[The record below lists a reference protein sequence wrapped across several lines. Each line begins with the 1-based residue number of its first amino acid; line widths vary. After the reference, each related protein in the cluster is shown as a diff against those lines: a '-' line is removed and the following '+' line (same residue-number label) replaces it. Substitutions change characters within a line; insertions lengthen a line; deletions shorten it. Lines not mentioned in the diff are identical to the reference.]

1 MSADAE
7 RHAGPWDVAAFVATA
22 IASFAL
28 GWDLTELVWGL
39 WLSSLLVGYALIVYG
54 IVSAAARPWPTGEI
68 KLPAAAGAV
77 VRVAG
82 AAFMLA
88 FFSVHF
94 GGFHF
99 VHGIFLGVFFPLA
112 PGEPG
117 PDAVAA
123 NAGRAFQTGWPLVL
137 STAVSMRGAFDQAGR
152 AFTPQTPYV
161 SVVRM
166 HLLIFVFAGAQ
177 AVGLDQRWLYI
188 VVLFFYFF
196 PLGVLRGLWR
206 RTT

>member
-1 MSADAE
+1 MADASE
-7 RHAGPWDVAAFVATA
+7 RDAGPWDVAAFLATA

-28 GWDLTELVWGL
+28 RWDLAELVWGL
-39 WLSSLLVGYALIVYG
+39 WLSSLAVGYALIVFG
-54 IVSAAARPWPTGEI
+54 ILSAAARP
-68 KLPAAAGAV
+68 LPAAGITLPAGAGAA
-77 VRVAG
+77 VRIAG
-82 AAFMLA
+82 AAFMVA

-123 NAGRAFQTGWPLVL
+123 NAGLALQSSWPLVL
-137 STAVSMRGAFDQAGR
+137 STAVSMRGAFERAGR
-152 AFTPQTPYV
+152 EFAPQTPYV

-166 HLLIFVFAGAQ
+166 HLLIFVFAGAKALQ
-177 AVGLDQRWLYI
+177 LDNRWLYL

-196 PLGVLRGLWR
+196 PIGVLRRLWR